1 MDYPRFPIS
10 EMHLGKFPR
19 LIGIS
24 KLESQSTSRLQY
36 VQNQRCLTSP
46 CIGSEKLRYQSQW
59 TIFWHR
65 DRLHGEKISPT
76 TICLMRWLRLYWRS
90 FSRMCTSEKEL
101 VSKSSVL
108 RKTSDFY
115 EEGNLP
121 TWSLSIFEPPKLVK
135 LYKVHQ
141 IYSIY
146 AYIQNDDVQDFDT
159 RWDQALLAASEIP
172 T

>member
-1 MDYPRFPIS
+1 MDYPRIPIS
-10 EMHLGKFPR
+10 EMHLGKFPDS
-19 LIGIS
+19 LAFQSS
-24 KLESQSTSRLQY
+24 K
-36 VQNQRCLTSP
+36 VNQHQDSSMC
-46 CIGSEKLRYQSQW
+46 
-59 TIFWHR
+59 
-65 DRLHGEKISPT
+65 KISVASHHYALDQRSWDIRVNERSSDIAIDYRATRFP
-76 TICLMRWLRLYWRS
+76 RLRFAWCDDCVCIEGASHACALPQ
-90 FSRMCTSEKEL
+90 KEL
-101 VSKSSVL
+101 VSKRSVL

-135 LYKVHQ
+135 LYKVYQ
-141 IYSIY
+141 IYSVY